1 MDLRTATTTQNNTAA
16 CIVKGMLEAA
26 GIPVM
31 LRLANSGAGWEFPAT
46 MGGPGPVDVLVPAE
60 HLEEARRLIA
70 EGPE

>member
-1 MDLRTATTTQNNTAA
+1 MELRTATTAHDNVAA

-31 LRLANSGAGWEFPAT
+31 LRLADSGAGWEFPAT

-60 HLEEARRLIA
+60 RLDEARRLID
-70 EGPE
+70 ERPG